1 MKTLLSYALL
11 SLAVMA
17 AIVLVGAVAFCLA
30 IPAFQSIM
38 RVPTP
43 DNLRRR
49 VLQLDMHDLPAAE
62 IAQRTGIRQGTVESI
77 ISRMRP
83 WRKEQWRGDNVL
95 LHDPAGILP
104 PGARF
109 NLPDL
114 KSMVEFSGLV
124 DGTLFEI
131 ARRDGS
137 VYRAEV
143 RDGELVRCQ

>member
-1 MKTLLSYALL
+1 MS
-11 SLAVMA
+11 
-17 AIVLVGAVAFCLA
+17 
-30 IPAFQSIM
+30 
-38 RVPTP
+38 VPTP

-62 IAQRTGIRQGTVESI
+62 IAQRTGVRQGTVESI
-77 ISRMRP
+77 ISRTRP

-95 LHDPAGILP
+95 LHDPTGILP
-104 PGARF
+104 VGGRF

-114 KSMVEFSGLV
+114 ESMVELSGLV